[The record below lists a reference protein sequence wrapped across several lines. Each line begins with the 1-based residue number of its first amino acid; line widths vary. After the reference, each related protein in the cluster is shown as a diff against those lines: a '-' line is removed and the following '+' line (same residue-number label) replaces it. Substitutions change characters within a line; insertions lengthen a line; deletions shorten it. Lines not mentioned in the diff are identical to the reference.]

1 MIREVMLYDPLN
13 LSDSRFLMQY
23 EDFLSI
29 TYNEQIITRKKG
41 FETLTMVFPLDNE
54 KSREF
59 RNERLVRIDQKVFV
73 IKKITKEKS
82 NSKYITIECEAL
94 WYQLNDGAPFEEAW
108 VIGTTPLALYV
119 LLRNTGWTA
128 GTIEVQKSHS
138 FLLREGSSPL
148 YMIRFLASLLD
159 AEIKFDTVNKTVNL
173 LRRIGTDTKEIVSYS
188 KNLRG
193 ITRIDDTTQLSTRVY
208 MTGADG
214 ITISSINGGLPYVE
228 DYSWFDEEGIPRR
241 IMSHSISDERFSVQS
256 SMKEYMEDY
265 LALYSRPI
273 VSYELEQYLISIPLY
288 VGDSIIVADAE
299 LEKQEEHRIF
309 EREIDL
315 INPEQSVYVLDNPI
329 SDLADRLDD
338 DEDLYTGTTANT
350 SRAAVTKQST
360 DIAEEQNNALLTK
373 IKDLETRIAVLE
385 KS

>member
-29 TYNEQIITRKKG
+29 TYNEQIITRTKG

-82 NSKYITIECEAL
+82 TSKYITIECEAL
-94 WYQLNDGAPFEEAW
+94 WYQLNDGAPFQRGW
-108 VIGTTPLALYV
+108 VIGGTGYALRYI
-119 LLRNTGWTA
+119 LNNTGWTD
-128 GTIEVQKSHS
+128 GVIEVQKSHN

-148 YMIRFLASLLD
+148 YMVRFLASLLD
-159 AEIKFDTVNKTVNL
+159 AEVQFDTVNKKVNL

-241 IMSHSISDERFSVQS
+241 IMSHTISDERFSVQS

-273 VSYELEQYLISIPLY
+273 VSYELEQYLIPIPLY
-288 VGDSIIVADAE
+288 VGDSIIVADAD

-338 DEDLYTGTTANT
+338 DEDLYTGTAANN
-350 SRAAVTKQST
+350 SRTTVTKQG
-360 DIAEEQNNALLTK
+360 AETVEKQDNSLLVK
-373 IKDLETRIAVLE
+373 IKDLETRIAALE